1 MALHVKIHGGVRKA
15 KRIAKRL
22 GLDVKA
28 CSHLPQRFARIT
40 DFRTPVG
47 RTSSCSVADTDEANR
62 IVRKEF
68 MKGESSKI
76 FDFKNK

>member
-15 KRIAKRL
+15 KRVAKRL
-22 GLDVKA
+22 GLDVKS
-28 CSHLPQRFARIT
+28 CRHLPQRFARIT

-47 RTSSCSVADTDEANR
+47 RTSMCIVADTDEANR
-62 IVRKEF
+62 VVRREF
-68 MKGESSKI
+68 LKLTSKI

>member
-1 MALHVKIHGGVRKA
+1 MALQVKIHGGVRKA

-22 GLDVKA
+22 GLDVKS
-28 CSHLPQRFARIT
+28 CKHLPQRLARET

-47 RTSSCSVADTDEANR
+47 RTSICTVADTDEANR
-62 IVRKEF
+62 VVRREF
-68 MKGESSKI
+68 QKPSSKI